1 MSTFAWDFA
10 RIFGRDLDKVAQ
22 QLEAYDSDADVWR
35 VAGDTKNSAGTL
47 ALHIA
52 GNLEHFIAGILGNTG
67 YTRNR
72 DAEFGDRD
80 VSRDELIRNVAGCR
94 DRVVSTLEGLS
105 DAALQLPYPGKL
117 PPHMEGASTHL
128 FLLHLA
134 VHLNWHLGQMDYHR
148 RMLPKSA

>member
-1 MSTFAWDFA
+1 MSAFARDFA
-10 RIFGRDLDKVAQ
+10 RILGRDLDKVARH
-22 QLEAYDSDADVWR
+22 LEAYESDVDVWR

-47 ALHIA
+47 ALHIV
-52 GNLEHFIAGILGNTG
+52 GNLEHFIAGVLGNTG
-67 YTRNR
+67 YARNR

-80 VSRDELIRNVAGCR
+80 FPRDELIRNIAGCR
-94 DRVVSTLEGLS
+94 KRVVSTLEGLS

-148 RMLPKSA
+148 RMLPKLS